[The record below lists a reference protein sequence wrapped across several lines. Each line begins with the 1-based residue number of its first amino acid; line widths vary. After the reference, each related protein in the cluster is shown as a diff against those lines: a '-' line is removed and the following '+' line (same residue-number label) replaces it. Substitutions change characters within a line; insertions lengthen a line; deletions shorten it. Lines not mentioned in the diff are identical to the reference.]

1 MEVMSTYFARLRRC
15 AAAAAA
21 AALSFGCTQTEI
33 DSTIVGPE
41 GGVEHEVVFDFVC
54 EEYTGTATFDPTSD
68 GTVQTRTPSSAGF
81 AFEDGA
87 VIHVLAEFT
96 KKQEFRGKKVGAYEC
111 YRYNKQSG
119 TWTALGSSEDNPTGA
134 RMLWP
139 LNTQSGKFTAFYV
152 PAQAN
157 ILGFGES
164 NVVTTELQ
172 SLNMIGQRDGSDH
185 VIGDPLQAEIDSVGY
200 DGKVRLVFR
209 HACTRLILSDIRGT
223 SDMAYRIVRDA
234 SSDND
239 LNNGYQLQIER
250 TAVADGANE
259 YTYTGKF
266 IWGKVEDEKLN
277 LNNSDGVEK
286 YYVSAPLSSDAGN
299 PDMSD
304 PKNNWLCFYLEPGN
318 YYGSI
323 VTYRNN
329 DIYLTLNV
337 AGLGGEGDT
346 APKEEQGLEA
356 NKSYMMDIRMVDG
369 VVNNELVETPD
380 EWAPADEEAIPVDVE
395 KFMKALE
402 QGEAYEEDHNEKK
415 YQILERTSN
424 GLKLNYNVDFQNV
437 NLYHLFKD
445 DDKDLSTFRR
455 AGSNLDGQNHAIVNV
470 NGALFY
476 NLNATISN
484 LAIRHAKITFPQTV
498 NATTHQPAET
508 GDVVTAE
515 ELIDHYNNC
524 VGLFTTISGSLNNV
538 LIEGITVEIDLE
550 EDNNKLETM
559 DAANIYPNIGALCGS
574 LTGISGITGVHLRGT
589 ADHEGNITVNV
600 KGPNLY
606 RANFSIGGLVGR
618 LSAGPLQNVDLYMGD
633 AEYYAPTINVT
644 TNMGKNKESE
654 ATDKNVL
661 SQLEVGGIVGYA
673 EYGCSDIS
681 LISCPITVDCKESI
695 SNLCHAGGFAGRAR
709 GNYTVDDP
717 NSGYIDNVSVG
728 ATVTGGK
735 CTITSNNGQEY
746 YGNSYTG
753 GLVGYVQSR
762 QISGCTVSGS
772 VTAGSRV
779 DNSDVYSR
787 ISTGGII
794 GCIADRVQ
802 DGTFNHYEYDIKK
815 SRVYDCTAYVTMVVT
830 YDWVGGSTEGESMRY
845 YAGRCI
851 GMQNY
856 PNTGVYTQS
865 TNSCF
870 VPAPSRRDLSTFNF
884 ANEKLVF
891 YDQSKKLSE
900 LSQPSFILNLG
911 DATGDGEH
919 HGWNPYDSGVGNI
932 NYTTRGDINDKL
944 PFCGAYADEKNSDKD
959 NGDVWTD

>member
-96 KKQEFRGKKVGAYEC
+96 KKEEFRGEKVGAYEC

-119 TWTALGSSEDNPTGA
+119 TWSALGSSEDNPSAA

-139 LNTQSGKFTAFYV
+139 LNTQYGKFTAFYV

-185 VIGDPLQAEIDSVGY
+185 VIGDPLQAEIDQVGY

-223 SDMAYRIVRDA
+223 SDMAYRIVRGA

-250 TAVADGANE
+250 TAVANGANE

-266 IWGKVEDEKLN
+266 IWGKVEDEKLK

-286 YYVSAPLSSDAGN
+286 YYVSAPLSSDAGK

-395 KFMKALE
+395 KFMNALE
-402 QGEAYEEDHNEKK
+402 NGAAYEDEKGR
-415 YQILERTSN
+415 QILERTSN

-437 NLYHLFKD
+437 NLYHLFKNS
-445 DDKDLSTFRR
+445 DKDLSTFRR

-484 LAIRHAKITFPQTV
+484 LAIRHAKITFPEKV
-498 NATTHQPAET
+498 NAAKHQPDET
-508 GDVVTAE
+508 GDDEVTAE
-515 ELIDHYNNC
+515 ELINHYNNS

-538 LIEGITVEIDLE
+538 LIEGITVNIDLE
-550 EDNNKLETM
+550 KGCSNDKLKNNL
-559 DAANIYPNIGALCGS
+559 DAATIYPNIGALCGS

-589 ADHEGNITVNV
+589 ADHKGDITVNV
-600 KGPNLY
+600 KGPDLY

-618 LSAGPLQNVDLYMGD
+618 LSSGPLQNVDLYMGD
-633 AEYYAPTINVT
+633 AEYHAPTISVT
-644 TNMGKNKESE
+644 TDMGSNKETE
-654 ATDKNVL
+654 ASGRQVL
-661 SQLEVGGIVGYA
+661 SRLEVGGIVGYA

-735 CTITSNNGQEY
+735 CTITSNNGQDY

-772 VTAGSRV
+772 VTAGQRV
-779 DNSDVYSR
+779 VNSDVDSR
-787 ISTGGII
+787 ISIGGII
-794 GCIADRVQ
+794 GCIGDRVHDQ
-802 DGTFNHYEYDIKK
+802 TFLHGYDIKK
-815 SRVYDCTAYVTMVVT
+815 SRVYDCTAYVTIDV
-830 YDWVGGSTEGESMRY
+830 DIKLVGGSTAGEAMRY

-851 GMQNY
+851 GMQNS
-856 PNTGVYTQS
+856 PNTNVYTQP

-870 VPAPSRRDLSTFNF
+870 VPAPSRRDLKTYNF
-884 ANEKLVF
+884 ANEERAF

-900 LSQPSFILNLG
+900 LGQSSFILELG
-911 DATGDGEH
+911 DVGGDSEH

-932 NYTTRGDINDKL
+932 NYTTSGGKNAQL
-944 PFCGAYADEKNSDKD
+944 PFCGAYADEKNSDND